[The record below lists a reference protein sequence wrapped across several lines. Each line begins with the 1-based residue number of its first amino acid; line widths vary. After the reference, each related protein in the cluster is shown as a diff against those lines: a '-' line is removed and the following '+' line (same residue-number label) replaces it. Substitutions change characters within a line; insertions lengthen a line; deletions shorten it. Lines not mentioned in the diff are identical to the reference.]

1 MAYYGWA
8 PYVPVARRRAKA
20 LREMEK
26 LRKKGKEIRPVEAFR
41 GRKIARTF
49 WGESWCSHLEAFSD
63 YENRLP
69 RGRTYVRNGS
79 VCHLDIEKGRVD
91 AIVSGSDLYEVS
103 VSIKTMP
110 KGKWDYI
117 RKSCTGRIGSLLEL
131 LRGRF
136 SDEVM
141 RVVTDRNDGLFPLP
155 GEMTFDCSCPDWAVM
170 CKHVA
175 AVLYGV
181 GARLDDSPELIFK
194 LRGVDHEELIGGEAI
209 AAATAAGQSGGSRR
223 RLKGDVASVF
233 GVEVDELEG
242 AAETL
247 PSAKPVKNGKRGGKR
262 SRTKTAKTAE
272 QNVKGEPAK
281 SGRRLLD
288 CLTGR
293 LIERIVDASGLTKV
307 AFGNALGVSP
317 NTISGWV
324 YRTRGRINLSGKS
337 RAAFERFL
345 PDVDPDEAGRKGLGT
360 DWARIASAIA
370 EVAEEEDAKRER
382 RNAKRSKNRDAT
394 PRPES
399 AKPKRASTS
408 PKVAKRK
415 KKAASSAKSSTPKPI
430 TGKRVSS
437 LRKRMGLSAAAFGK
451 RIGVTAQ
458 TVYNWEK
465 AKGALRLRPSSR
477 DVLTALL

>member
-8 PYVPVARRRAKA
+8 PYVPVAQRRAKA

-26 LRKKGKEIRPVEAFR
+26 LRKKGKEIRPVEPFK
-41 GRKIARTF
+41 GRRIARTF

-79 VCHLDIEKGRVD
+79 VCHLDIEKGRVG
-91 AIVSGSDLYEVS
+91 AIVSGSDLYEAS
-103 VSIKTMP
+103 ITIKTMP

-117 RKSCTGRIGSLLEL
+117 RKSCTGQIGSLLEL
-131 LRGRF
+131 LQGRF

-141 RVVTDRNDGLFPLP
+141 RVVTDRDDGLFPLP

-209 AAATAAGQSGGSRR
+209 AAATAAGRSGGRR
-223 RLKGDVASVF
+223 RKLKGDVASVF
-233 GVEVDELEG
+233 GVEVDEPEG
-242 AAETL
+242 AVQTV
-247 PSAKPVKNGKRGGKR
+247 PSANPTKNGKRDGR
-262 SRTKTAKTAE
+262 RPRTKTAKTAE
-272 QNVKGEPAK
+272 RNAKPEPAE

-293 LIERIVDASGLTKV
+293 RIERIVDLSGLTKV
-307 AFGNALGVSP
+307 AFADALGVSP

-324 YRTRGRINLSGKS
+324 YRTKGRISLSRKS

-345 PDVDPDEAGRKGLGT
+345 PDVEPDEAERKRLGT
-360 DWARIASAIA
+360 GWARIASAIA
-370 EVAEEEDAKRER
+370 EVAQEEDAKRER
-382 RNAKRSKNRDAT
+382 RNAKRRKNSDAT
-394 PRPES
+394 PRPEA
-399 AKPKRASTS
+399 AKPKRATTS
-408 PKVAKRK
+408 PKVAKREK
-415 KKAASSAKSSTPKPI
+415 KVASSAKSPTPKPI
-430 TGKRVSS
+430 TGKRVAS

-465 AKGALRLRPSSR
+465 AKGALRLRPGSQ
-477 DVLTALL
+477 DALNALL

>member
-8 PYVPVARRRAKA
+8 PYVPVAQRRAQA
-20 LREMEK
+20 RREMEK
-26 LRKKGKEIRPVEAFR
+26 LRKKGKEIRPVEPFK

-141 RVVTDRNDGLFPLP
+141 RVVTDRDDGLFPLP

-209 AAATAAGQSGGSRR
+209 AAATAAGRSGGRRR

-233 GVEVDELEG
+233 GVEVDESED
-242 AAETL
+242 AAQTL
-247 PSAKPVKNGKRGGKR
+247 PSAKPTRDGKRGGRR
-262 SRTKTAKTAE
+262 SRTKTAKPAE
-272 QNVKGEPAK
+272 

-288 CLTGR
+288 RLTGR

-307 AFGNALGVSP
+307 AFGAALGVSP
-317 NTISGWV
+317 STISGWV

-345 PDVDPDEAGRKGLGT
+345 PDGEADEAERKRLGT

-370 EVAEEEDAKRER
+370 EVAQEEEMKRER
-382 RNAKRSKNRDAT
+382 RNAKRRKNRDAI

-399 AKPKRASTS
+399 AQPKRASTS

-415 KKAASSAKSSTPKPI
+415 KKVASSAKSPPPKPI

-465 AKGALRLRPSSR
+465 AKGALRLRPGSQ
-477 DVLTALL
+477 DALNALL